1 MEPADTQLATTALT
15 SSSCQT
21 AVVGGSGLG
30 AGTSGGGTQHGTCA
44 GLSPT
49 DAGLSPGEHTG
60 SGVTSKEEDDS
71 SNAASSDCKSPGQRY
86 VNLLFNIC
94 TFVY

>member
-15 SSSCQT
+15 SSSCPTT
-21 AVVGGSGLG
+21 AVGGGGGGLG
-30 AGTSGGGTQHGTCA
+30 AGTSGGHAGGGGAQHATR
-44 GLSPT
+44 LSPT
-49 DAGLSPGEHTG
+49 DAGLSPGEQTG

-86 VNLLFNIC
+86 VNSLFN
-94 TFVY
+94 V